1 MAVKRFEDLN
11 VWQMARKYR
20 HEIYKV
26 SSKFPKREEYHL
38 TAQIRDASISITA
51 NISEGYGR
59 YHFRENIQF
68 CRISRGS
75 INETLDH
82 LYTALDEK
90 YISKAEFDRLYP
102 QGREVER
109 AINGYIGYLKR
120 EWRKSKTVAVDA

>member
-1 MAVKRFEDLN
+1 VAVKRFEDLN